1 MEKEEKKKGKD
12 KSKDKAEKSQY
23 VEVKNEPLSEDDDV
37 PLVSVDKPFHVLT
50 SFKII

>member
-23 VEVKNEPLSEDDDV
+23 VEVKNEPLSEDEEAAAAAFTEANIEEDRARE
-37 PLVSVDKPFHVLT
+37 
-50 SFKII
+50 